1 MKKYFTIIIGLLSAF
16 SFYTANAQE
25 QNKKVVLI
33 TGTASGI
40 GKATSILLL
49 SKGYIVY
56 GADIQVEKNKY
67 LDSIG
72 GHSLVMDV
80 TNEEQIKAGVNKV
93 IKEQGRIDVL
103 YNNAGYGIMGA
114 AEDITMEDAHKEME
128 VNVFGY
134 ARMINAVLPYM
145 RQQKSGK
152 IINTTSMGGIIY
164 FPLASW
170 YHATKH
176 ALEGYLDCL
185 RLEVKEFGID
195 VVIIEPGFIKTNFNA
210 VAFDNGKKYMQNT
223 AYSRMFQAALKAKLP
238 KESEPIVIAKVVEKA
253 IKAKHPKT
261 RYVKGKNARM
271 LIFIRRTFGDKF
283 YDRLILN
290 QFKNKS

>member
-1 MKKYFTIIIGLLSAF
+1 
-16 SFYTANAQE
+16 
-25 QNKKVVLI
+25 
-33 TGTASGI
+33 
-40 GKATSILLL
+40 
-49 SKGYIVY
+49 
-56 GADIQVEKNKY
+56 
-67 LDSIG
+67 
-72 GHSLVMDV
+72 
-80 TNEEQIKAGVNKV
+80 
-93 IKEQGRIDVL
+93 
-103 YNNAGYGIMGA
+103 
-114 AEDITMEDAHKEME
+114 
-128 VNVFGY
+128 
-134 ARMINAVLPYM
+134 
-145 RQQKSGK
+145 
-152 IINTTSMGGIIY
+152 
-164 FPLASW
+164 
-170 YHATKH
+170 
-176 ALEGYLDCL
+176 L